1 MSALFAIFGNPVV
14 HSKSPL
20 MHNRAF
26 KELGV
31 DACYGRWRLEE
42 GERLKVTFLALGLK
56 GANITVP
63 HKEAAFEAADY
74 LEDFAKEVRAVNTLV
89 LKEDKLHGYNTD
101 APGFFRALQ
110 KHGTPGSALIIGAG
124 GTARALALYL
134 KRQNTAVTILNRS
147 AGRLAWFEEAGFEVA
162 TWEAFEPAAFDA
174 VINTTSAGLEDE
186 SLPMPEK
193 PLKETLR
200 RSRLAAEVIY
210 GKTTPFLRLADSLR
224 LPSFDG
230 SEMLLQ
236 QGILAFDYFTDHR
249 FDLDTVEAAMRPALS
264 L

>member
-1 MSALFAIFGNPVV
+1 MKALFTIFGNPVA

-31 DACYGRWRLEE
+31 DACYGRYLLDD
-42 GERLKVTFLALGLK
+42 GQKLKTTFLTLGLK

-63 HKEAAFEAADY
+63 HKEAAFESADR
-74 LEDFAKEVRAVNTLV
+74 LEDFAREVRAVNTLV
-89 LKEDKLHGYNTD
+89 LKDGELHGYNTD
-101 APGFFRALQ
+101 APGFYRALQ
-110 KHGTPGSALIIGAG
+110 KHGTPRNVLILGAG

-134 KRQNTAVTILNRS
+134 KRQNVTVTVLNRS
-147 AGRLAWFEEAGFEVA
+147 ASRLQWFEEAGFKTV
-162 TWEAFEPAAFDA
+162 TWEAFEPASFDA

-186 SLPMPEK
+186 SLPMPET
-193 PLKETLR
+193 PLKETLS
-200 RSRLAAEVIY
+200 RSALAVEVIY
-210 GKTTPFLRLADSLR
+210 GKATPFLRLSASLN
-224 LPSFDG
+224 LPFFDG

-236 QGILAFDYFTDHR
+236 QGILAFDHFTDHR
-249 FDLDTVEAAMRPALS
+249 YALEAIERAMRPALS